1 MKNTVIKFCKVV
13 MHCQQHYSEN
23 ITAKLASIIH
33 SQEAVAKLY
42 NIIQTNPTEQE
53 FIKILDNEFPMKN

>member
-1 MKNTVIKFCKVV
+1 

-33 SQEAVAKLY
+33 SQEAVIKLY
-42 NIIQTNPTEQE
+42 NIIQNNPTEQE
-53 FIKILDNEFPMKN
+53 FIKILDNEF

>member
-33 SQEAVAKLY
+33 SQEAVIKLY

-53 FIKILDNEFPMKN
+53 FIKILDNEFPMSK

>member
-53 FIKILDNEFPMKN
+53 FIKILDNEFPMSK

>member
-1 MKNTVIKFCKVV
+1 

-53 FIKILDNEFPMKN
+53 FIKILDNEFPMSK